1 VIVHV
6 GSILHAYT
14 DGRSEVEAGGNTVRA
29 VLDDLE
35 ARYPGIRFRIV
46 DEQDRV
52 RPHVRIFVGQ
62 VPAADLDTRIGA
74 RDQLHVLAA
83 LSGG

>member
-14 DGRSEVEAGGNTVRA
+14 DGRSEVEAKGKSVRA

-35 ARYPGIRFRIV
+35 TRHPGIRFRIV
-46 DEQDRV
+46 DEQDRI

-62 VPAADLDTRIGA
+62 APAADLDAPVGA
-74 RDQLHVLAA
+74 RDALHVLAA